1 MKAWISDRTPDR
13 RRDLAR
19 LRRMEIMEGLLEFDL
34 ASLQLYADSVAEER
48 QFLTKQ
54 VTLTTSKR

>member
-19 LRRMEIMEGLLEFDL
+19 LRRMESMEGRLGFDL
-34 ASLQLYADSVAEER
+34 ASLRLYADSVAEER

-54 VTLTTSKR
+54 VTRTTSKR